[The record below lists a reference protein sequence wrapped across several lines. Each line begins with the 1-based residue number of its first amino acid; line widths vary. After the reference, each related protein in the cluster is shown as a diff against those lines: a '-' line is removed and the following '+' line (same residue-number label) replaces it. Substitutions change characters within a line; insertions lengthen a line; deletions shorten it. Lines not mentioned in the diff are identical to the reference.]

1 MHNIIIEYQ
10 KIANLIDDY
19 ASNQPSKF
27 RTRNWVEIN
36 DESRGAYNVNSQI
49 KFKTTM
55 LKSSLRDYSDAYILV
70 KGTISVN
77 NTVAQ
82 GAAANNINK
91 KVIFKNC
98 APFTN
103 CISEVNNTQIDNA
116 KDIDIVMP
124 MYNLIEYSDNYAK
137 TTGILWQ
144 YCKDIPA
151 RDNNN
156 NVIAFDANN
165 LTDSFNFKVKITG
178 QTGDDGTKYVEI
190 MVPLK
195 YLSNFWRTLEMPLIN
210 CEVNLILTW
219 STTCVIISVIVANQA
234 ATFEITDTKLY
245 LLVVTLSTQENTKF
259 FQLLKSGFKRVI
271 NWNKYLS
278 KPELLPQNQNLNHL
292 VEPSFQ
298 GVNRLFVL
306 AFENDNDRTSDD
318 EYYLPTVE
326 IKDYNIVING
336 ENFFDQPIKNNKV
349 TYDNIRKIAT
359 GQGNDYTTGCFLDYP
374 YFANTYKMIAVDL
387 SKQQALDADPRAIQQ
402 INFTANLDRAGNTRV
417 YFIIEEAKETILDFS
432 QGTVKVL

>member
-1 MHNIIIEYQ
+1 MEYQ
-10 KIANLIDDY
+10 KIANLIDDNTL
-19 ASNQPSKF
+19 NQPSKF
-27 RTRNWVEIN
+27 KTKNWIEIN

-55 LKSSLRDYSDAYILV
+55 LKSSLCDYSDAYILV
-70 KGTISVN
+70 KGTSTVN
-77 NTVAQ
+77 NTAAQ
-82 GAAANNINK
+82 GAAANNTNK

-103 CISEVNNTQIDNA
+103 CISEINNTQIDNA

-137 TTGILWQ
+137 TTGSLWQ

-151 RDNNN
+151 RNANGEIIIFEENNT
-156 NVIAFDANN
+156 
-165 LTDSFNFKVKITG
+165 TDSFKFKAKITG
-178 QTGDDGTKYVEI
+178 QTGNGGTKNIEI

-219 STTCVIISVIVANQA
+219 SSHCVLIATTVQNQT

-245 LLVVTLSTQENTKF
+245 VPVVTLSTQENTKF
-259 FQLLKSGFKRVI
+259 LQQLKSGFKRVI

-278 KPELLPQNQNLNHL
+278 KPELLAQNPNLNHL

-298 GVNRLFVL
+298 GVNRLFIL
-306 AFENDNDRTSDD
+306 AFENDDDRISDD
-318 EYYLPTVE
+318 QYYLPTEE

-336 ENFFDQPIKNNKV
+336 ENFFDQPIKSNKI

-359 GQGNDYTTGCFLDYP
+359 GQGDDYTTGCLLDYS
-374 YFANTYKMIAVDL
+374 YFKDTYKMIAVDL

-417 YFIIEEAKETILDFS
+417 YFILEEAKETILDFS